1 MKKSSAILI
10 SILTALMIS
19 ACSTTPKTDSS
30 DKSMSSNTA
39 TPATATAK
47 SVVAPVVVPAHLDPN
62 SSLSKNRSVYLDF
75 DKFQVKD
82 EYKSVVESHGKYVG
96 SQADEHSSA
105 STCVITY
112 SNDVRDACAK
122 VFSKAGFKTSVIDE
136 SHNLSSKSEIVYFS
150 TMHRAKGL
158 EFDQVIVV
166 SPSEYLGAPL
176 ETDSKRKLVYVAL
189 TRAKKD
195 AALLLI

>member
-62 SSLSKNRSVYLDF
+62 SSLSKNRSVYFDF

-96 SQADEHSSA
+96 SQGALKIKIEGNADERGGREYNLALGQKRADAVARSLKVYGVKDQQIEAVSFGSEKPVAAGHDEA
-105 STCVITY
+105 AWAQNRRADVTY
-112 SNDVRDACAK
+112 VGK
-122 VFSKAGFKTSVIDE
+122 
-136 SHNLSSKSEIVYFS
+136 
-150 TMHRAKGL
+150 
-158 EFDQVIVV
+158 
-166 SPSEYLGAPL
+166 
-176 ETDSKRKLVYVAL
+176 
-189 TRAKKD
+189 
-195 AALLLI
+195 